1 MFYEEVILME
11 KDNFYMNLALE
22 EAKKGRYQT
31 WKNPMV
37 GAVIVKNGQVLAT
50 GYHHHYGQN
59 HAERDAIS
67 KLNPEQLF
75 NSTLYVTLEPCNH
88 YGKQP
93 PCSDL
98 IIKSGIKRVVVGQ
111 IDPHKLVTGKG
122 IAQLQKNGIQVTTG
136 VLADDASKLNKF
148 YSYFYQYEFPW
159 ITVKEATSLDN
170 KVAMRGQRTPI
181 TNQAVYQQVHS
192 ERADYQ
198 AIMIGSS
205 TAIIDDPILRTNVKS
220 DYPPIRIIIDRRGRL
235 LNHLRL
241 RLLSDT
247 NPTWIFTQNKQM
259 SKNNFTNS
267 KIKIIHL
274 ATNKI
279 QEVFDYLSTKEIQ
292 SVYVEGGPTL
302 EKAIMNEIFVNEVIK
317 YTAPIFLGDEGV
329 TGLVPNETVPLT
341 NVKKTAFG
349 NNERIAG
356 ELKHV

>member
-1 MFYEEVILME
+1 ME
-11 KDNFYMNLALE
+11 KDNFYMNLALK

-37 GAVIVKNGQVLAT
+37 GAVIVKNNHILAT

-67 KLNPEQLF
+67 KLTPEQLF

-98 IIKSGIKRVVVGQ
+98 IIKSRIKRVVIAQV
-111 IDPHKLVTGKG
+111 DPNKLVTGKG
-122 IAQLQKNGIQVTTG
+122 IAKLKNAGIQVTTG
-136 VLADDASKLNKF
+136 VLADEASELNKF
-148 YSYFYQYEFPW
+148 YSYFYQHDFPW
-159 ITVKEATSLDN
+159 VAVKEATSLDN
-170 KVAMRGQRTPI
+170 KVAIHGQRTPI

-198 AIMIGSS
+198 AVMIGST
-205 TAIIDDPILRTNVKS
+205 TAIIDNPILGTNIKS

-235 LNHLRL
+235 LNHLHL
-241 RLLSDT
+241 NLLSDT
-247 NPTWIFTQNKQM
+247 NSTWIFTQTEQM
-259 SKNNFTNS
+259 AENCFNNP
-267 KIKIIHL
+267 KIEVIHL
-274 ATNKI
+274 ETEKI
-279 QEVFDYLSTKEIQ
+279 QEVFNYLSKKGIQ

-329 TGLVPNETVPLT
+329 TGLVPNETVHLT
-341 NVKKTAFG
+341 NIKRTILG
-349 NNERIAG
+349 DNERIAG